1 MVITDEQLP
10 LLFFL
15 IPLLFKGL
23 IYERGEKKLAVFLPQ
38 TSTREEHFIWSR
50 GKTLH
55 VFQKTSGQKL
65 DANNNAHVVK
75 FVTPGHRFSL

>member
-1 MVITDEQLP
+1 MVIADEQLP

-15 IPLLFKGL
+15 IPLHFNCL
-23 IYERGEKKLAVFLPQ
+23 IYERGKKIILAVFHPLI
-38 TSTREEHFIWSR
+38 STRGEHFIWSR

-65 DANNNAHVVK
+65 NANNNEHIVK
-75 FVTPGHRFSL
+75 FVIP

>member
-10 LLFFL
+10 LLVFL

-23 IYERGEKKLAVFLPQ
+23 IYERGKENLAVFLPLI
-38 TSTREEHFIWSR
+38 STREEHFIWSR

-55 VFQKTSGQKL
+55 VFQKTSGQKSN
-65 DANNNAHVVK
+65 ANHNAHIVK
-75 FVTPGHRFSL
+75 FVTLGHRLSL

>member
-10 LLFFL
+10 LLVFL

-23 IYERGEKKLAVFLPQ
+23 IYERGKENLAVFLPLI
-38 TSTREEHFIWSR
+38 STREEHFIWSR

-55 VFQKTSGQKL
+55 VVSEDKWSK
-65 DANNNAHVVK
+65 VK
-75 FVTPGHRFSL
+75 CKP